1 MPGPNVTENL
11 PEVKALVKPLSPSL
25 TAGRHM
31 QLPPCFTAS
40 GGPKLAVSAVHMA
53 PRCAV
58 WDLSVTHFGEFGLLG
73 PMKD

>member
-1 MPGPNVTENL
+1 MVTENL
-11 PEVKALVKPLSPSL
+11 PEVKALAKPLAPSL
-25 TAGRHM
+25 TAGRHV
-31 QLPPCFTAS
+31 QLPRCFTAS

-58 WDLSVTHFGEFGLLG
+58 WDLAVTRFGEFVLLG